1 MYKACVLLLLASFGA
16 HAEDEFTVYELLAP
30 DTHRF
35 AIIYDV
41 STSAEGSSFFF
52 NPIRR
57 GSKVSD
63 ERVLDQATGKPLQFE
78 IVDAKTAGKSGD
90 GQYLKVTLAAPVPKG
105 GQARIRIFKTYEDAA
120 SYGVQDTH
128 IVFER
133 PLGIRRNV
141 VVLPAGY
148 ELTACTVPAIVS
160 MQPDGRVRVSM
171 LNDRHDQLPV
181 KIEAR
186 RLP

>member
-1 MYKACVLLLLASFGA
+1 MWKVCIFLLLASFA
-16 HAEDEFTVYELLAP
+16 LRAENEFTVYELLAP

-41 STSAEGSSFFF
+41 ATSETGSPFFY

-90 GQYLKVTLAAPVPKG
+90 GQYLKVTLATPVPKG
-105 GQARIRIFKTYEDAA
+105 GQARIRIYKTYEDAA
-120 SYGVQDTH
+120 SYGAQAGG
-128 IVFER
+128 IVFE
-133 PLGIRRNV
+133 
-141 VVLPAGY
+141 
-148 ELTACTVPAIVS
+148 
-160 MQPDGRVRVSM
+160 
-171 LNDRHDQLPV
+171 
-181 KIEAR
+181 
-186 RLP
+186 